1 MADLNQLYAAL
12 LKADAA
18 GDVEGAKT
26 LAQYIQQ
33 VQGVGAPPP
42 EAPQEDG
49 FFDMAGR
56 ALVRGA
62 KQTGSLL
69 GDVLPAMVGKAV
81 GAEDYAARQMAEA
94 EETQKEI
101 EAKYGA
107 RYKEL
112 SDVKGLGDVLPFV
125 AETVLEQVPNI
136 ATAVVPGAG
145 GAAIGARMAAGQL
158 GKTAVARGATTEAA
172 ERYAQRYGAEA
183 AAKGAAYGG
192 GAGAFLGSYALNA
205 PEVFQNI
212 FEETGQM
219 EVGAS
224 VLAGSVAAA
233 LDSILPAYLVRQF
246 TPGMKMGVVEK
257 VLEKSGM
264 APGIARGATAGAL
277 TGIATEGPTEAA
289 QEAISIAAEKFVQ
302 ENPEVWGSKE
312 FNRLV
317 EAGVRGAVGGGG
329 ISGIAGGVKGFA
341 EREPKPSEQRQVDKG
356 GSALDQIDKGE
367 VEGEGLPDTFT
378 DESGEFSALQQIN
391 TGEPRKK
398 TPAAPPANLEQIQE
412 IKGKIGSLTAAI
424 RDLEASGADETVL
437 SEWYAE
443 REKLQAQERALRR
456 GEESTTLRAGSVEQP
471 ASTQPRIAEASN
483 KSGFIGYLPSPIKG
497 EEPLAGVHLANITP
511 ESPLYE
517 RFYEDF
523 PQFAKGQV
531 DNMLFMNSFDVPKN
545 RNKGYGRQLLKSVL
559 DWADNNNKT
568 IFLVPSAQFDS
579 SLGGLTQ
586 TQLKDWYSRNG
597 FIDYADFM
605 LRPPQAQSTTLRASG
620 AREEALRM
628 AGMSE
633 EEIQR
638 RREAM
643 GEPNKTYPATTYDQ
657 SLSLDDIRG
666 AGLSVNEA
674 EAVVNQAAKGRTSGS
689 VRYTLNNIL
698 EGKFKFAD
706 GWRVPTDQDYADA
719 NEETRAKFDRLKEI
733 AQLAP
738 QQRLLAQQ
746 MGLDLIPATEETT
759 REFLSP
765 IAMSEREFE
774 LTAPEGQVS
783 GEVDIETPTG
793 PPAAPLNL
801 VSEQNINQL
810 EAMLNSLQPTAE
822 AEQGTK
828 NYRSAILNFLND
840 IRDYL
845 KTDPAKRKENLN
857 TINAFFN
864 TLGLTSDPAL
874 ASRLAKD
881 LKGKTAEQQNDIIR
895 QRTKFPKINTLR
907 GINELRQK
915 FSDFMEQQ
923 SIAALGEFPGSAA
936 SSTFASDVLIPK
948 PVATLIRQLRN
959 RTAKS
964 LTPEERA
971 FMAYMGRFRYGLAM
985 KSAAYDLA
993 NNIPSGTV
1001 FTGQGTKEAK
1011 LFQKF
1016 VEENFPA
1023 NTFNA
1028 FNSVVDEYKYKSRI
1042 ISQKLKRL
1050 AEAKKRREEYLRQKK
1065 AERKE
1070 VKQFLAED
1078 EEKKRAQEKADIGLK
1093 YAKEIRAIEE
1103 ASMPSTV
1110 FNANSPAALAKPLH
1124 PAVEERIANGDVD
1137 GALELIEKFP
1147 NARYWQLLA
1156 RRLRAANLT
1165 VTTRFGE
1172 QERLVRFD
1180 LANIAPTVNVLVSN
1194 IRDVYPDVYNK
1205 HLAPAIDKFTG
1216 EIDPTLFAKG
1226 LKDIKDGKLL
1236 GDNFVQSSQINW
1248 VLERYTDAAKSLT
1261 APGFYMFSKQVDVI
1275 NLNKDRGGD
1284 SYYALFHELIH
1295 AATAHAIRNPSKLNP
1310 AQQQALANLEELYAH
1325 TLSNHPSVSEYG
1337 LQSLDEFIAEAFSNA
1352 EFQSLLASLPYKN
1365 TTTSIWSKVIEYIR
1379 KLMGGKDTVLFG
1391 TLANADILMTATEVR
1406 GPNTNAYSGTLMGG
1420 AIPVRRTTYG
1430 TYRTAPDMENNR
1442 RWLDILKNRPTWE
1455 QAKNGV
1461 SQMIENVADTT
1472 RQYYLGAFTLRQLQD
1487 LIGGRLGGS
1496 AKNFINAVENMLED
1510 RNAILDEINT
1520 IHKQWGTLQSKD
1532 PKENE
1537 DMSLLMTDSTLAGF
1551 DPDGKEDL
1559 LKQPYDSLSNQGKD
1573 NYELVKRWVDLSDEA
1588 KNIYRKVRNFYK
1600 ARFNDYKNSILKN
1613 IELEMM
1619 ANDADFYSTDPT
1631 KVKAAYVK
1639 LKKAKDALI
1648 KEFNDNSIE
1657 PYFPLK
1663 RFGKYSFYI
1672 KRGMVNGKQA
1682 ESEFYLF
1689 DSAGARNEFARQRRA
1704 EMQRAGD
1711 DRVTDTKNTLE
1722 EFKTANF
1729 EDLRM
1734 MESLNKLVDAAGG
1747 STQSELRNSIK
1758 DSIEQLYF
1766 LTLPS
1771 KSVRKL
1777 FINRKQI
1784 SGSSQDMIRAFA
1796 DSAFHMAY
1804 QQARF
1809 KHSRDMFTQLDAAKA
1824 VRETKPDGQEKKIDS
1839 DYIAELEKR
1848 LKYVMNPT
1856 DTGTI
1861 PSILSNVSFIW
1872 YLTAPASAL
1881 VNMLGVPAIGYPVLA
1896 TRFGKIKAAA
1906 ALTSYG
1912 KKFMAAGFK
1921 DADGNWTMP
1930 SLGKTALTPQ
1940 EKAAY
1945 DLFVRSGLIDI
1956 TQSHDLA
1963 GVGEAPSN
1971 LYTGRMN
1978 AIMKGFSAMFHHAER
1993 FNREVM
1999 AMSAF
2004 RMAYDSFSADVK
2016 DAKGNIIKAGDPP
2029 FVAFNKAV
2037 DQAKDL
2043 TYRSMFDYSTLN
2055 KPRFLQ
2061 NAYSKVILQFKQFP
2075 QHMTYLLTRSGY
2087 EWVDNLSDDQI
2098 QQIRENINAERV
2110 QYGQAP
2116 LSGAELDKAT
2126 KEQIKLI
2133 REEGR
2138 GRLLGTLGMTFLFA
2152 GAAGMPLFSVG
2163 SAVIEAVH
2171 AAFSDEDE
2179 PPLDFENWFKNWM
2192 ATTFGDFWGDS
2203 ISRGLF
2209 TQATGVNIA
2218 DRMSLNDL
2226 WFRDARKSQDE
2237 VTAFQNMI
2245 INLLGPTAAL
2255 GVSGAEAV
2263 KLYNDGYYYRAAERA
2278 LPAIFKQPMVAMRYD
2293 TEGVLTLKGDQLVS
2307 NISGKDALAQS
2318 LGFAPEKVAQRQ
2330 KSNIEMKTMEQDI
2343 IAKRQDLM
2351 NAFFMGFDSN
2361 DAEFIDKVLNKITK
2375 FNQMYPT
2382 YPITGEG
2389 INRSIQTRYR
2399 NRALASITGGIPIN
2413 KNLMFELRDMGYYGN
2428 ET

>member
-1 MADLNQLYAAL
+1 MADLNQIYDAL
-12 LKADAA
+12 RKADAA
-18 GDVEGAKT
+18 GNVEDAKR
-26 LAQYIQQ
+26 LADYIRQ
-33 VQGVGAPPP
+33 VSGEGMPK
-42 EAPQEDG
+42 EAEPVKDTG
-49 FFDMAGR
+49 FFDMTGR
-56 ALVRGA
+56 AIVRGA

-69 GDVLPAMVGKAV
+69 ADVLPAMAAKAV
-81 GAEDYAARQMAEA
+81 GADEYAARQMAEA

-101 EAKYGA
+101 AQKYAA
-107 RYKEL
+107 RYGEL
-112 SDVKGLGDVLPFV
+112 SDVKGLGDVLPFI
-125 AETVLEQVPNI
+125 AETVAEQIPNL

-329 ISGIAGGVKGFA
+329 ISTVAGGIKGFA

-367 VEGEGLPDTFT
+367 VEGENLPDTFT
-378 DESGEFSALQQIN
+378 DESGEFSALQQID

-424 RDLEASGADETVL
+424 RDLEARGADETVL

-456 GEESTTLRAGSVEQP
+456 GEESTTLRA
-471 ASTQPRIAEASN
+471 
-483 KSGFIGYLPSPIKG
+483 
-497 EEPLAGVHLANITP
+497 
-511 ESPLYE
+511 
-517 RFYEDF
+517 
-523 PQFAKGQV
+523 
-531 DNMLFMNSFDVPKN
+531 
-545 RNKGYGRQLLKSVL
+545 
-559 DWADNNNKT
+559 
-568 IFLVPSAQFDS
+568 
-579 SLGGLTQ
+579 
-586 TQLKDWYSRNG
+586 
-597 FIDYADFM
+597 
-605 LRPPQAQSTTLRASG
+605 SG
-620 AREEALRM
+620 AREQALRM

-738 QQRLLAQQ
+738 QQKLLAQQ
-746 MGLDLIPATEETT
+746 MGLDLVPATEETT

-828 NYRSAILNFLND
+828 NYRSAVLNFLND

-845 KTDPAKRKENLN
+845 KTDPAKRKENLS

-1050 AEAKKRREEYLRQKK
+1050 AEYKKRREEYLRQKK

-1124 PAVEERIANGDVD
+1124 PAVEERIADGDVD

-1147 NARYWQLLA
+1147 NAKYWQLLA

-1172 QERLVRFD
+1172 QERLIRFD
-1180 LANIAPTVNVLVSN
+1180 LGNIAKTVDTLINNV
-1194 IRDVYPDVYNK
+1194 RDVYPDVYNK
-1205 HLAPAIDKFTG
+1205 HLAPAIDEFTG

-1226 LKDIKDGKLL
+1226 LKNIKDGKLL

-1248 VLERYTDAAKSLT
+1248 VLERYTDAAKSLV
-1261 APGFYMFSKQVDVI
+1261 APGFYMFSGTKKVDVI

-1325 TLSNHPSVSEYG
+1325 TKSNYPSVSEYG

-1631 KVKAAYVK
+1631 KVKAAYAK
-1639 LKKAKDALI
+1639 LKEAKDALI

-1881 VNMLGVPAIGYPVLA
+1881 VNMLGVPAIGFPVLA
-1896 TRFGKIKAAA
+1896 ARFGKIKAAA

-2110 QYGQAP
+2110 QYGQPP

-2245 INLLGPTAAL
+2245 INMLGPTAAL
-2255 GVSGAEAV
+2255 GISGAEAF
-2263 KLYNDGYYYRAAERA
+2263 KLYNDGHYYRAAERT

-2293 TEGVLTLKGDQLVS
+2293 TEGVLTLKGDELVS

-2330 KSNIEMKTMEQDI
+2330 KANIEMKTMEQDI

-2351 NAFFMGFDSN
+2351 NAFFMSIDTQDS
-2361 DAEFIDKVLNKITK
+2361 DFTDRVVDKISL
-2375 FNQMYPT
+2375 FNRT
-2382 YPITGEG
+2382 YPSYPILGDTLMK
-2389 INRSIQTRYR
+2389 SVMTRYKS
-2399 NRALASITGGIPIN
+2399 RALASLSGGIPIN
-2413 KNLMFELRDMGYYGN
+2413 KNLMGALEDMGYYGN

>member
-1 MADLNQLYAAL
+1 MPSLLEILNDPNYVNANEATKAAIFNKYSAQDKNYTGANESTKEAIRKRFGL
-12 LKADAA
+12 GIAEDAA
-18 GDVEGAKT
+18 SIE
-26 LAQYIQQ
+26 
-33 VQGVGAPPP
+33 PPDAEP
-42 EAPQEDG
+42 TKDTG
-49 FFDMAGR
+49 FFDMTGR
-56 ALVRGA
+56 AIVRGA

-69 GDVLPAMVGKAV
+69 ADVLPAMAAKAV
-81 GAEDYAARQMAEA
+81 GADEYAARQMAEA

-101 EAKYGA
+101 AQKYAA
-107 RYKEL
+107 RYGEL
-112 SDVKGLGDVLPFV
+112 SDVKGLGDVLPFI
-125 AETVLEQVPNI
+125 AETVAEQIPNL

-145 GAAIGARMAAGQL
+145 GAAIGARMAAGQAAKTL
-158 GKTAVARGATTEAA
+158 GARKATEASA
-172 ERYAQRYGAEA
+172 RYAALKGAQ
-183 AAKGAAYGG
+183 GAAYGG

-329 ISGIAGGVKGFA
+329 ISTVAGGIKGFA

-367 VEGEGLPDTFT
+367 VEGENLPDTFT
-378 DESGEFSALQQIN
+378 DESGEFSALQQID

-398 TPAAPPANLEQIQE
+398 TPAAPTVNLSQELRDVKTQIAE
-412 IKGKIGSLTAAI
+412 TKGII
-424 RDLEASGADETVL
+424 RDLENTGADDMML
-437 SEWYAE
+437 SDWYTE
-443 REKLQAQERALRR
+443 LSNLQSRERALRR
-456 GEESTTLRAGSVEQP
+456 EEDALFPERPLLDPAG
-471 ASTQPRIAEASN
+471 T
-483 KSGFIGYLPSPIKG
+483 
-497 EEPLAGVHLANITP
+497 
-511 ESPLYE
+511 
-517 RFYEDF
+517 
-523 PQFAKGQV
+523 
-531 DNMLFMNSFDVPKN
+531 
-545 RNKGYGRQLLKSVL
+545 
-559 DWADNNNKT
+559 
-568 IFLVPSAQFDS
+568 
-579 SLGGLTQ
+579 
-586 TQLKDWYSRNG
+586 
-597 FIDYADFM
+597 
-605 LRPPQAQSTTLRASG
+605 STTLRASG
-620 AREEALRM
+620 AREQALRM

-738 QQRLLAQQ
+738 QQKLLAQQ
-746 MGLDLIPATEETT
+746 MGLDLVPATEETT

-783 GEVDIETPTG
+783 GEVDIEAPTG

-810 EAMLNSLQPTAE
+810 EAMLNSLQPTAQ

-845 KTDPAKRKENLN
+845 KTDPAKRKENLS

-895 QRTKFPKINTLR
+895 QRTKFPKINTLP

-1110 FNANSPAALAKPLH
+1110 FNANSPAGLAKPMH

-1147 NARYWQLLA
+1147 NAKYWQLLA

-1205 HLAPAIDKFTG
+1205 HLAPAIDEFTG

-1631 KVKAAYVK
+1631 KVKAAYAK
-1639 LKKAKDALI
+1639 LKKAKDTLI

-1881 VNMLGVPAIGYPVLA
+1881 VNMLGVPAIGFPVLA
-1896 TRFGKIKAAA
+1896 SRFGKIKAAA

-2110 QYGQAP
+2110 QYGQPP

-2263 KLYNDGYYYRAAERA
+2263 KLYNDGYYYRAAERT
-2278 LPAIFKQPMVAMRYD
+2278 LPAIFKQPMVAMRYS
-2293 TEGVLTLKGDQLVS
+2293 TEGVLTLKGDELIS

-2330 KSNIEMKTMEQDI
+2330 KSNIEKKSMEQDI
-2343 IAKRQDLM
+2343 INKRQDLM
-2351 NAFFMGFDSN
+2351 NAFFMSIDTQDS
-2361 DAEFIDKVLNKITK
+2361 DFTDRVVDKISL
-2375 FNQMYPT
+2375 FNRT
-2382 YPITGEG
+2382 YPSYPILGDSLFT
-2389 INRSIQTRYR
+2389 SVMTRYKS
-2399 NRALASITGGIPIN
+2399 RALASLSGGIPIN
-2413 KNLMFELRDMGYYGN
+2413 KNLMAALEDMGYYGN

>member
-1 MADLNQLYAAL
+1 MADLNQIYDAL
-12 LKADAA
+12 RKADAA
-18 GDVEGAKT
+18 GNVEDAKR
-26 LAQYIQQ
+26 LADYIRQ
-33 VQGVGAPPP
+33 VSGEGMPK
-42 EAPQEDG
+42 EAEPVKDTG
-49 FFDMAGR
+49 FFDMTGR
-56 ALVRGA
+56 AVVRGA

-69 GDVLPAMVGKAV
+69 ADVLPAMAAKAV
-81 GAEDYAARQMAEA
+81 GADEYAARQMAEA

-101 EAKYGA
+101 AQKYAA
-107 RYKEL
+107 RYGEL
-112 SDVKGLGDVLPFV
+112 SDVKGLGDVLPFI
-125 AETVLEQVPNI
+125 AETVAEQIPNL

-145 GAAIGARMAAGQL
+145 GAAIGARMAAGQAAKTL
-158 GKTAVARGATTEAA
+158 GAREATEASA
-172 ERYAQRYGAEA
+172 RYAALKGAQ
-183 AAKGAAYGG
+183 GAAYGG

-233 LDSILPAYLVRQF
+233 LDSVLPAYLVRQF

-317 EAGVRGAVGGGG
+317 ESGVRGAVGGGG
-329 ISGIAGGVKGFA
+329 ISSIAGGVKGFM
-341 EREPKPSEQRQVDKG
+341 EGRPETKPPARSQVDVG

-367 VEGEGLPDTFT
+367 IEGENLPESFI
-378 DESGEFSALQQIN
+378 DESGEFSALQQID

-424 RDLEASGADETVL
+424 RDLEARGADETVL
-437 SEWYAE
+437 ADWYAE

-456 GEESTTLRAGSVEQP
+456 NEE
-471 ASTQPRIAEASN
+471 
-483 KSGFIGYLPSPIKG
+483 
-497 EEPLAGVHLANITP
+497 
-511 ESPLYE
+511 
-517 RFYEDF
+517 
-523 PQFAKGQV
+523 
-531 DNMLFMNSFDVPKN
+531 
-545 RNKGYGRQLLKSVL
+545 
-559 DWADNNNKT
+559 
-568 IFLVPSAQFDS
+568 
-579 SLGGLTQ
+579 
-586 TQLKDWYSRNG
+586 
-597 FIDYADFM
+597 
-605 LRPPQAQSTTLRASG
+605 STTLRASG
-620 AREEALRM
+620 AREQALRM

-674 EAVVNQAAKGRTSGS
+674 EAVVNQAEKGRTSGS

-719 NEETRAKFDRLKEI
+719 NAETRAKFDRLKEI
-733 AQLAP
+733 SQLAP
-738 QQRLLAQQ
+738 QQKLLAQQ
-746 MGLDLIPATEETT
+746 MGLDLVPATEETT
-759 REFLSP
+759 RDFVSP

-783 GEVDIETPTG
+783 GEVDIEAPTG

-801 VSEQNINQL
+801 ISEQNINQL
-810 EAMLNSLQPTAE
+810 EAMLNSLQPTAQ

-845 KTDPAKRKENLN
+845 KTDPAKRKENLS

-864 TLGLTSDPAL
+864 TLGLTSNPAL
-874 ASRLAKD
+874 ASRLTKD

-895 QRTKFPKINTLR
+895 QRTKFPKINTLP

-923 SIAALGEFPGSAA
+923 SIAALGEYPGSAA

-964 LTPEERA
+964 LMPEERA

-1028 FNSVVDEYKYKSRI
+1028 FNSVVDEYRYKSRI

-1050 AEAKKRREEYLRQKK
+1050 AEYKKRREEYLRQKK

-1110 FNANSPAALAKPLH
+1110 FNANSPAGLAKPMH

-1147 NARYWQLLA
+1147 NAKYWQLLA

-1194 IRDVYPDVYNK
+1194 IRDVYPDVYDK
-1205 HLAPAIDKFTG
+1205 HLAPAIDEFTG

-1226 LKDIKDGKLL
+1226 LKEIKDGKLL

-1365 TTTSIWSKVIEYIR
+1365 TTTSIWSKVIEYVR
-1379 KLMGGKDTVLFG
+1379 RLLGGKDTVLFG

-1420 AIPVRRTTYG
+1420 AIPVKRTTYG

-1559 LKQPYDSLSNQGKD
+1559 LKQPYDSLSDQGKD
-1573 NYELVKRWVDLSDEA
+1573 KYELVKRWVDLSDEA

-1631 KVKAAYVK
+1631 KVKAAYAK

-1906 ALTSYG
+1906 AITSYG

-1978 AIMKGFSAMFHHAER
+1978 TIMKGFSAMFHHAER

-2004 RMAYDSFSADVK
+2004 RMSYDA
-2016 DAKGNIIKAGDPP
+2016 ATKAGDPP

-2255 GVSGAEAV
+2255 GISGAEAV
-2263 KLYNDGYYYRAAERA
+2263 KLYNDGYYYRAAERT

-2293 TEGVLTLKGDQLVS
+2293 TEGVLTLKGDELVS

-2330 KSNIEMKTMEQDI
+2330 KSNIEKKSMEQDI
-2343 IAKRQDLM
+2343 INKRQDLM
-2351 NAFFMGFDSN
+2351 NAFFMSIDTQDS
-2361 DAEFIDKVLNKITK
+2361 DFTDRVVDKISL
-2375 FNQMYPT
+2375 FNRT
-2382 YPITGEG
+2382 YPSYPILGDTLMK
-2389 INRSIQTRYR
+2389 SVMTRYKS
-2399 NRALASITGGIPIN
+2399 RALASLSGGIPIN
-2413 KNLMFELRDMGYYGN
+2413 KNLMGALEDMGYYGD
-2428 ET
+2428 EA

>member
-1 MADLNQLYAAL
+1 MADLNQIYDAL
-12 LKADAA
+12 RKADAA
-18 GDVEGAKT
+18 GNVEDAKR
-26 LAQYIQQ
+26 LADYIRQ
-33 VQGVGAPPP
+33 VSGEGMPK
-42 EAPQEDG
+42 EAEPVKDTG
-49 FFDMAGR
+49 FFDMTGR
-56 ALVRGA
+56 AVVRGA

-69 GDVLPAMVGKAV
+69 ADVLPAMAAKAV
-81 GAEDYAARQMAEA
+81 GADEYAARQMAEA

-101 EAKYGA
+101 AQKYGA

-112 SDVKGLGDVLPFV
+112 SDVKGLGDVLPFI
-125 AETVLEQVPNI
+125 AETVAEQIPNI
-136 ATAVVPGAG
+136 ATAVVPGVG
-145 GAAIGARMAAGQL
+145 GAATGARLAAGQAAKTL
-158 GKTAVARGATTEAA
+158 GARQATEASA
-172 ERYAQRYGAEA
+172 RYAAL
-183 AAKGAAYGG
+183 KGAQGAAVGG

-264 APGIARGATAGAL
+264 PAGVARGATAGAL

-317 EAGVRGAVGGGG
+317 ESGVRGAVGGGG
-329 ISGIAGGVKGFA
+329 ISGIAGGAKGFM
-341 EREPKPSEQRQVDKG
+341 EGRPETKPPARSQVDVG

-367 VEGEGLPDTFT
+367 IEGENLPDTFT
-378 DESGEFSALQQIN
+378 DESGEFSALQQID

-398 TPAAPPANLEQIQE
+398 TPAAPPANLDQIQE

-424 RDLEASGADETVL
+424 RDLEARGADETVL

-456 GEESTTLRAGSVEQP
+456 GEESTTLRA
-471 ASTQPRIAEASN
+471 
-483 KSGFIGYLPSPIKG
+483 
-497 EEPLAGVHLANITP
+497 
-511 ESPLYE
+511 
-517 RFYEDF
+517 
-523 PQFAKGQV
+523 
-531 DNMLFMNSFDVPKN
+531 
-545 RNKGYGRQLLKSVL
+545 
-559 DWADNNNKT
+559 
-568 IFLVPSAQFDS
+568 
-579 SLGGLTQ
+579 
-586 TQLKDWYSRNG
+586 
-597 FIDYADFM
+597 
-605 LRPPQAQSTTLRASG
+605 SG
-620 AREEALRM
+620 AREQALRM

-674 EAVVNQAAKGRTSGS
+674 EAVVNQAEKGRTSGS

-719 NEETRAKFDRLKEI
+719 NAETRAKFDRLKEI

-738 QQRLLAQQ
+738 QQKLLAQQ

-759 REFLSP
+759 REFVSP
-765 IAMSEREFE
+765 IAMSEREFQ
-774 LTAPEGQVS
+774 LTSPEGQVS
-783 GEVDIETPTG
+783 GEVDIEAPTG

-801 VSEQNINQL
+801 INEQNINQL
-810 EAMLNSLQPTAE
+810 EAMLNSLQPTAQ

-845 KTDPAKRKENLN
+845 KTDPAKRKENLS

-874 ASRLAKD
+874 ASRLTKD

-895 QRTKFPKINTLR
+895 QRTKFPKINTLP

-923 SIAALGEFPGSAA
+923 SIAALGEYPGSAA

-1028 FNSVVDEYKYKSRI
+1028 FNSVVDEYRYKSRI

-1110 FNANSPAALAKPLH
+1110 FNANSPAGLAKPLH

-1147 NARYWQLLA
+1147 NAKYWQLLA

-1194 IRDVYPDVYNK
+1194 IKDVYPDVYDK
-1205 HLAPAIDKFTG
+1205 HLAPAIDEFTG

-1365 TTTSIWSKVIEYIR
+1365 TTTSIWSKVIEYVR
-1379 KLMGGKDTVLFG
+1379 RLLGGKDTVLFG

-1520 IHKQWGTLQSKD
+1520 IHKRWGTLQSKD

-1559 LKQPYDSLSNQGKD
+1559 LKQPYDSLSDQGKD
-1573 NYELVKRWVDLSDEA
+1573 KYELVKRWVDLSDEA
-1588 KNIYRKVRNFYK
+1588 KNIYREVRNFYK

-1631 KVKAAYVK
+1631 KVKAAYAK

-1648 KEFNDNSIE
+1648 KEFTDNSIE

-1809 KHSRDMFTQLDAAKA
+1809 KHSRNMFTQLDAAKA

-1861 PSILSNVSFIW
+1861 PSILSNISFIW

-1881 VNMLGVPAIGYPVLA
+1881 VNMLGVPAIGFPVLA
-1896 TRFGKIKAAA
+1896 ARFGKTKAAA
-1906 ALTSYG
+1906 ALASYG

-1930 SLGKTALTPQ
+1930 SLGKTDLTPQ

-2004 RMAYDSFSADVK
+2004 RMAYDSLSADVK

-2126 KEQIKLI
+2126 KEQVKLI

-2138 GRLLGTLGMTFLFA
+2138 DRLRGTLGMTFLFA

-2255 GVSGAEAV
+2255 GISGAEAV
-2263 KLYNDGYYYRAAERA
+2263 KLYNDGYYYRAAERT

-2293 TEGVLTLKGDQLVS
+2293 TEGVLTLKGDELVS

-2330 KSNIEMKTMEQDI
+2330 KSNIEKKSMEQDI
-2343 IAKRQDLM
+2343 INKRQDLM
-2351 NAFFMGFDSN
+2351 NAFFMSIDTQDS
-2361 DAEFIDKVLNKITK
+2361 DFTDRVVDKISL
-2375 FNQMYPT
+2375 FNRT
-2382 YPITGEG
+2382 YPSYPILGDTLMK
-2389 INRSIQTRYR
+2389 SVMTRYKS
-2399 NRALASITGGIPIN
+2399 RALASLSGGIPIN
-2413 KNLMFELRDMGYYGN
+2413 KNLMGALEDMGYYGD
-2428 ET
+2428 EA

>member
-1 MADLNQLYAAL
+1 MADLNQIYDAL
-12 LKADAA
+12 RKADAA
-18 GDVEGAKT
+18 GNVEDAKR
-26 LAQYIQQ
+26 LADYIRQ
-33 VQGVGAPPP
+33 VSGEGMPK
-42 EAPQEDG
+42 EAEPVKDTG
-49 FFDMAGR
+49 FFDMTGR
-56 ALVRGA
+56 AVVRGA

-69 GDVLPAMVGKAV
+69 ADVLPAMAAKAV
-81 GAEDYAARQMAEA
+81 GADEYAARQMAEA

-101 EAKYGA
+101 AQKYAA
-107 RYKEL
+107 RYGQL
-112 SDVKGLGDVLPFV
+112 SDVKGLGDVLPFI
-125 AETVLEQVPNI
+125 AETVAEQIPNL

-145 GAAIGARMAAGQL
+145 GAAIGARMAAGQAAKTL
-158 GKTAVARGATTEAA
+158 GSREATEASA
-172 ERYAQRYGAEA
+172 RYAALKGAQ
-183 AAKGAAYGG
+183 GAAYGG

-233 LDSILPAYLVRQF
+233 LDSVLPAYLVRQF

-264 APGIARGATAGAL
+264 PAGVARGATAGAL

-317 EAGVRGAVGGGG
+317 ESGVRGAVGGGG
-329 ISGIAGGVKGFA
+329 ISTVAGGVKGFM
-341 EREPKPSEQRQVDKG
+341 EGRPETKPPARSQVDVG

-367 VEGEGLPDTFT
+367 VEGENLPESFV
-378 DESGEFSALQQIN
+378 DESGEFSALQQID

-424 RDLEASGADETVL
+424 RDLEARGADETVL

-456 GEESTTLRAGSVEQP
+456 GEE
-471 ASTQPRIAEASN
+471 
-483 KSGFIGYLPSPIKG
+483 
-497 EEPLAGVHLANITP
+497 
-511 ESPLYE
+511 
-517 RFYEDF
+517 
-523 PQFAKGQV
+523 
-531 DNMLFMNSFDVPKN
+531 
-545 RNKGYGRQLLKSVL
+545 
-559 DWADNNNKT
+559 
-568 IFLVPSAQFDS
+568 
-579 SLGGLTQ
+579 
-586 TQLKDWYSRNG
+586 
-597 FIDYADFM
+597 
-605 LRPPQAQSTTLRASG
+605 STTLRASG

-674 EAVVNQAAKGRTSGS
+674 EAVVNQAEKGRTSGS

-738 QQRLLAQQ
+738 QQKLLAQQ

-759 REFLSP
+759 RDFVSP

-783 GEVDIETPTG
+783 GEVDIEAPTG

-801 VSEQNINQL
+801 INEQNINQL
-810 EAMLNSLQPTAE
+810 EAMLNSLQPTAQ

-845 KTDPAKRKENLN
+845 KTDPAKRKENLS

-874 ASRLAKD
+874 ASRLTKD

-895 QRTKFPKINTLR
+895 QRTKFPKINTLP

-923 SIAALGEFPGSAA
+923 SIAALGEYPGSAA

-964 LTPEERA
+964 LTPEEKA

-1028 FNSVVDEYKYKSRI
+1028 FNSVVDEYRYKSRI

-1110 FNANSPAALAKPLH
+1110 FNANSPAGLAKPLH

-1147 NARYWQLLA
+1147 NAKYWQLLA

-1194 IRDVYPDVYNK
+1194 IRDVYSDVYDK
-1205 HLAPAIDKFTG
+1205 HLAPAIDEFTG

-1295 AATAHAIRNPSKLNP
+1295 AATAHAIRNPSKLNS

-1365 TTTSIWSKVIEYIR
+1365 TTTSIWSKVIEYVR
-1379 KLMGGKDTVLFG
+1379 RLLGGKDTVLFG

-1520 IHKQWGTLQSKD
+1520 IHKRWGTLQSKD

-1559 LKQPYDSLSNQGKD
+1559 LKQPYDSLSDQGKD
-1573 NYELVKRWVDLSDEA
+1573 KYELVKRWVDLSDEA
-1588 KNIYRKVRNFYK
+1588 KNIYREVRNFYK

-1631 KVKAAYVK
+1631 KVKAAYAK

-1648 KEFNDNSIE
+1648 KEFTDNSIE

-1881 VNMLGVPAIGYPVLA
+1881 VNMLGVPAIGFPVLA
-1896 TRFGKIKAAA
+1896 ARFGKIKAAA
-1906 ALTSYG
+1906 AIASYG

-1930 SLGKTALTPQ
+1930 SLGETKLTPQ

-2004 RMAYDSFSADVK
+2004 RMAYDSLSADVK

-2087 EWVDNLSDDQI
+2087 EWLDNLSDDQI

-2110 QYGQAP
+2110 QYGQVP
-2116 LSGAELDKAT
+2116 LSGADLDKAT
-2126 KEQIKLI
+2126 KEQVKLI

-2255 GVSGAEAV
+2255 GISGAEAV
-2263 KLYNDGYYYRAAERA
+2263 KLYNDGYYYRAAERT

-2293 TEGVLTLKGDQLVS
+2293 TEGVLTLKGDELVS

-2330 KSNIEMKTMEQDI
+2330 KSNIEKKSMEQDI
-2343 IAKRQDLM
+2343 INKRQDLM
-2351 NAFFMGFDSN
+2351 NAFFMSIDTQDS
-2361 DAEFIDKVLNKITK
+2361 DFTDRVVDKINL
-2375 FNQMYPT
+2375 FNRT
-2382 YPITGEG
+2382 YPSYPILGDTLMK
-2389 INRSIQTRYR
+2389 SVMTRYKS
-2399 NRALASITGGIPIN
+2399 RALASLSGGIPIN
-2413 KNLMFELRDMGYYGN
+2413 KNLMGALEDMGYYGD
-2428 ET
+2428 EA